1 MTEKPGPDL
10 GRVGFETGRAL
21 IESGDLDSD
30 IAEFGCFPEAL
41 PHFKIAECLG
51 TRGGSGPE

>member
-1 MTEKPGPDL
+1 LVEKPGPEL
-10 GRVGFETGRAL
+10 GKVEFEVGRAL

-30 IAEFGCFPEAL
+30 IAESFE
-41 PHFKIAECLG
+41 